1 MSVRISTI
9 SNNQYFSTWLER
21 TRQLCEIMSS
31 NVVTA
36 DATSNGSVTTGNV
49 QVNGYFYSTVLA
61 TGGLRGGN
69 VASSDILNVISNTAF
84 KNYDSSANV
93 LVVLANSTTSS
104 VSVTGNNI
112 TVNPSSNVNVGGTL
126 LNISATTTNVTST
139 TLNTNT
145 VLTHTGNASV
155 KANSSFTTLTI
166 TGNSSTQVITS
177 NAANVN
183 FYGSR
188 VTVGANAVFNS
199 GFTANSGTFNANL
212 TVNGTL
218 NINTASFTTAI
229 ITKDL
234 AVNGTF
240 IALQTAE
247 FDANVVFDTNLLV
260 INTVDNK
267 ITVAGATADNSS
279 IITVN
284 GTITADTFR
293 FPDGSQ
299 VPSAN
304 GLTSI
309 QQANASVAV
318 NGSGQIILTVNNS
331 TVGTI
336 DAGSNNFNFSGA
348 HIRTANLVASGLV
361 QGATSN
367 IASANVGSLSVNTH
381 VITIANKIEVPNTSV
396 ITIDN
401 VSTSSIRSCDWTIE
415 LEDANTL
422 SYQMSKIM
430 AIHDGTAT
438 QTTEYAVLNTNTAI
452 GSITTDI
459 SGGQMRLRL
468 TPSLAPCTVKV
479 VRSGI
484 AA

>member
-1 MSVRISTI
+1 
-9 SNNQYFSTWLER
+9 
-21 TRQLCEIMSS
+21 MSS

-36 DATSNGSVTTGNV
+36 DATSNGSLTTGNV
-49 QVNGYFYSTVLA
+49 QVNGYFYA
-61 TGGLRGGN
+61 TTLITSGLRGGN
-69 VASSDILNVISNTAF
+69 VASSDILNVVSNTAF
-84 KNYDSSANV
+84 KNFDSSANV

-139 TLNTNT
+139 ALNTNT

-155 KANSSFTTLTI
+155 KANSSYTTLQI

-183 FYGSR
+183 VYGSR
-188 VTVGANAVFNS
+188 LTVGANAVFNA
-199 GFTANSGTFNANL
+199 GFTANNGTITANL

-218 NINTASFTTAI
+218 TINTASFTADI
-229 ITKDL
+229 ITKGL
-234 AVNGTF
+234 VVNGAF
-240 IALQTAE
+240 IALRTAE
-247 FDANVVFDTNLLV
+247 FDANVAFDTNLLK
-260 INTVDNK
+260 IDATNDK
-267 ITVAGATADNSS
+267 ITVGNVTADGSS

-293 FPDGSQ
+293 FPDGSL

-309 QQANASVAV
+309 SQANASVAV
-318 NGSGQIILTVNNS
+318 NGSGQIVLTVNNS
-331 TVGTI
+331 TVATI

-361 QGATSN
+361 QGATGN
-367 IASANVGSLSVNTH
+367 IATVNTGSLSVNTY
-381 VITIANKIEVPNTSV
+381 VTTIATKIEVPNTSV

-401 VSTSSIRSCDWTIE
+401 VATASVRSCDWTIE

-422 SYQMSKIM
+422 SYQLSKIM
-430 AIHDGTAT
+430 AIHDGTGT